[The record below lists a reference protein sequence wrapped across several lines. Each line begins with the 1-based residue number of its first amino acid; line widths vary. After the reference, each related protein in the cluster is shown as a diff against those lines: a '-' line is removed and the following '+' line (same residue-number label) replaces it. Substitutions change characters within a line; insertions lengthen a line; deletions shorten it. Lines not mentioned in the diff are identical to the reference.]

1 MGEALRVSDE
11 KMAKEIAMEAAKSMW
26 RYTIPSSFYKVEYD
40 QNAKSWNI
48 EASYFEEKLTFKI
61 DAKTGN
67 VSALRSRR
75 QRKSKQCA
83 FANTGVVA
91 HWCIVSASLRSL
103 DSACAVSAST

>member
-11 KMAKEIAMEAAKSMW
+11 RMAKEIAMEAAKSMW

-67 VSALRSRR
+67 VSAF
-75 QRKSKQCA
+75 KIKKA
-83 FANTGVVA
+83 EKE
-91 HWCIVSASLRSL
+91 
-103 DSACAVSAST
+103 